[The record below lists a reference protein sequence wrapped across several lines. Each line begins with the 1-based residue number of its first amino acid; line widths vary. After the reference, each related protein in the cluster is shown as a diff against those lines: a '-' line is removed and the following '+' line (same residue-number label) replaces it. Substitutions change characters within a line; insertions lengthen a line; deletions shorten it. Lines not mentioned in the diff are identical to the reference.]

1 MPVRIT
7 GRTYEIQRR
16 EPGALNRNIA
26 ALGSIMLPINTAEEP
41 RMFVGSIAAGARQQQ
56 SSGDLQ
62 ISIRNADE
70 TPLRIHLKW
79 YRMVPFAR

>member
-1 MPVRIT
+1 
-7 GRTYEIQRR
+7 
-16 EPGALNRNIA
+16 
-26 ALGSIMLPINTAEEP
+26 MLPINTAEEP